1 MQRVSTNNYF
11 TSSKLNL
18 PMNEEV
24 SQTMYYEHEK
34 INLHSKFTENQIID
48 S

>member
-1 MQRVSTNNYF
+1 
-11 TSSKLNL
+11 
-18 PMNEEV
+18 MNEEV

-34 INLHSKFTENQIID
+34 INLPSKFTENQIID

>member
-1 MQRVSTNNYF
+1 MD
-11 TSSKLNL
+11 
-18 PMNEEV
+18 EEV

-34 INLHSKFTENQIID
+34 IKLPSKFTANQIID